1 MRLTDLLSSL
11 RRGDASPEN
20 YSVSAEYT
28 EMTGEFRRSQ
38 VETVLASLRIVL
50 SDWRGKVGLLTVST
64 YILMG
69 TVGVLVVPEPIAGA
83 GPAYLGAFQDMSF
96 PLGTNNQGQDL
107 LGLIIYATTPMLKMI
122 VAGGVFATTVATV
135 TGTVSGY
142 KGGRVDQVL
151 TTFIDSAM
159 AIPTLPLIIV
169 LAAVFPV
176 SNPFL
181 VGILVSI
188 NAWAGLSRTIRSQVL
203 TIREESYVEAA
214 RIIGTPTWR
223 IIYEEVTPQLMP
235 YIAIHFMNLCRR
247 VIFASVGLYFL
258 GVLPYTSQNWGVML
272 NQAYSAGALSI
283 DAYLHWLLVPMLT
296 IIFFTVGLI
305 FLAQSMDQVFNPRI
319 RARRAGDSAPAESE
333 EDGEVTTQIR

>member
-1 MRLTDLLSSL
+1 MKLTEWLTPFG
-11 RRGDASPEN
+11 RGDAAGESYDVPSR
-20 YSVSAEYT
+20 YA
-28 EMTGEFRRSQ
+28 EMTGEFRRSS
-38 VETVLASLRIVL
+38 VATVLASMKIVW
-50 SDWRGKVGLLTVST
+50 SDWRGKVGIVIVGV
-64 YILMG
+64 YVLMG
-69 TVGVLVVPEPIAGA
+69 TAGVLVIPEPDAGA
-83 GPAYLGAFQDMSF
+83 GPAYLGMFEDISF

-107 LGLIIYATTPMLKMI
+107 LGLVTHATPPMLKMI
-122 VAGGVFATTVATV
+122 LAGGIFATTVATV

-151 TTFIDSAM
+151 TTFTDSAM
-159 AIPTLPLIIV
+159 AVPTLPLVIV

-176 SNPFL
+176 ENPFL

-214 RIIGTPTWR
+214 RVLGTPTWK
-223 IIYEEVTPQLMP
+223 IVYEEVTPQLMP
-235 YIAIHFMNLCRR
+235 YIAVHFMNLCRR

-283 DAYLHWLLVPMLT
+283 GAYMNWLLVPMLT
-296 IIFFTVGLI
+296 ITVFTVGLI
-305 FLAQSMDQVFNPRI
+305 FLAQSLDQVFNPRI
-319 RARRAGDSAPAESE
+319 RAKRADADASVDEDEGDLTANL
-333 EDGEVTTQIR
+333 Q

>member
-1 MRLTDLLSSL
+1 MRLTDLLGPL
-11 RRGDASPEN
+11 RRGDPSRES
-20 YSVSAEYT
+20 YSVPSKYAE
-28 EMTGEFRRSQ
+28 MSGEFRRSSLQ
-38 VETVLASLRIVL
+38 TALASLRIVL
-50 SDWRGKVGLLTVST
+50 SDWRGKVGVVLVGT
-64 YILMG
+64 YLLMG
-69 TVGVLVVPEPIAGA
+69 TVGVLVIPEPIAGA

-107 LGLIIYATTPMLKMI
+107 LGLIVYATTPMLKMV
-122 VAGGVFATTVATV
+122 VAGGLFATTVATV

-142 KGGRVDQVL
+142 KGGRVDQIV

-159 AIPTLPLIIV
+159 AIPTLPLVIV
-169 LAAVFPV
+169 LAAIFPV

-181 VGILVSI
+181 VGVLVSI

-214 RIIGTPTWR
+214 RVIGTPTWR
-223 IIYEEVTPQLMP
+223 VVYEEVTPQLMP

-272 NQAYSAGALSI
+272 NQAYSAGALTI

-319 RARRAGDSAPAESE
+319 RAKRADASATTKEEEGD
-333 EDGEVTTQIR
+333 VTADIR

>member
-1 MRLTDLLSSL
+1 MRLTDLLARL
-11 RRGDASPEN
+11 RRDSPSRED
-20 YSVSAEYT
+20 YSVPSEYADVS
-28 EMTGEFRRSQ
+28 GEFRRSSFQ
-38 VETVLASLRIVL
+38 TALASLRIVL
-50 SDWRGKVGLLTVST
+50 SDWRGKVGVLLVGT
-64 YILMG
+64 YLLLG
-69 TVGVLVVPEPIAGA
+69 TVGVFFIPEPIAGA

-107 LGLIIYATTPMLKMI
+107 LGLIVYATTPMLKM
-122 VAGGVFATTVATV
+122 VFAGGVFATTVATV
-135 TGTVSGY
+135 TGTLSGY
-142 KGGRVDQVL
+142 KGGRVEQVL

-159 AIPTLPLIIV
+159 ALPTLPLVIV
-169 LAAVFPV
+169 LAAIFPV

-181 VGILVSI
+181 IGILVSI

-214 RIIGTPTWR
+214 RVIGTPTWR
-223 IIYEEVTPQLMP
+223 VVYEEVTPQLMP

-258 GVLPYTSQNWGVML
+258 GVLPYTSKNWGVML
-272 NQAYSAGALSI
+272 NQAYSAGALTI
-283 DAYLHWLLVPMLT
+283 DSYLHWLLVPMLT

-319 RARRAGDSAPAESE
+319 RAKRADTSATTKDEEGDITA
-333 EDGEVTTQIR
+333 DFR

>member
-1 MRLTDLLSSL
+1 MRLTDLLAPL
-11 RRGDASPEN
+11 RRDDLSREG
-20 YSVSAEYT
+20 YSVPSEYAD
-28 EMTGEFRRSQ
+28 MTGEFRRSSFQ
-38 VETVLASLRIVL
+38 TALASLRIVL
-50 SDWRGKVGLLTVST
+50 SDWRGKVGVFLVGT
-64 YILMG
+64 YLLMG
-69 TVGVLVVPEPIAGA
+69 TVGVLLIPEPIAGA

-107 LGLIIYATTPMLKMI
+107 LGLIVYATTPMLKMV

-135 TGTVSGY
+135 TGTLSGY

-159 AIPTLPLIIV
+159 ALPTLPLVIV
-169 LAAVFPV
+169 LAAIFPV

-181 VGILVSI
+181 IGILVSI

-214 RIIGTPTWR
+214 RVIGTPTWR
-223 IIYEEVTPQLMP
+223 VVYEEVTPQLMP

-258 GVLPYTSQNWGVML
+258 GVLPYTSKNWGVML
-272 NQAYSAGALSI
+272 NQAYSAGALTI

-319 RARRAGDSAPAESE
+319 RAKRADTSPTTKDEEGD
-333 EDGEVTTQIR
+333 VTADFR